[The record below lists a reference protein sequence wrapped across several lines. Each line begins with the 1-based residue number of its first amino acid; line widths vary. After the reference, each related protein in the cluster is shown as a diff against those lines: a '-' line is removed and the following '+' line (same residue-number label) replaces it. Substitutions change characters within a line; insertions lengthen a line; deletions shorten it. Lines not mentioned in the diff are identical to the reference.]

1 MSIPLLIIGI
11 IIFTIGICG
20 LIGSI
25 LVSNFSFDSSKI
37 VKYDDVEE
45 KFKRNRALEEFIT
58 VYSSFGGIILAGIGF
73 FILLT
78 IFIPVEPLPTALD
91 VYRNKT
97 ELEITSVNGVPTDT
111 VVVWKDELLKNQ

>member
-1 MSIPLLIIGI
+1 MSIALLVLGI
-11 IIFTIGICG
+11 ILLGIGICS

-25 LVSNFSFDSSKI
+25 LVSNFNFDSSKI
-37 VKYDDVEE
+37 VKFDDIDE

-58 VYSSFGGIILAGIGF
+58 VYSSFGGVILSGIGV

-78 IFIPVEPLPTALD
+78 VFIPVEPLPTAID

>member
-1 MSIPLLIIGI
+1 MSITMLVLGI
-11 IIFTIGICG
+11 IFLVIGICG

-25 LVSNFSFDSSKI
+25 LVSNFSFDSCKI
-37 VKYDDVEE
+37 VKFDDIEE

-58 VYSSFGGIILAGIGF
+58 IYSSFGGVILAGIGF

-78 IFIPVEPLPTALD
+78 IFIPVEPLPTAID
-91 VYRNKT
+91 VYRNRT

>member
-1 MSIPLLIIGI
+1 MSIPLLILGI
-11 IIFTIGICG
+11 ILLAIGICG

-37 VKYDDVEE
+37 MKFDDVEE

-58 VYSSFGGIILAGIGF
+58 IYSSLGGVILAGIGF

-78 IFIPVEPLPTALD
+78 IFIPVEPLPTAID
-91 VYRNKT
+91 VYRNRT

-111 VVVWKDELLKNQ
+111 VVVWKDEFLKNQ

>member
-1 MSIPLLIIGI
+1 MSTTMLVLGIIFLAIGI
-11 IIFTIGICG
+11 SG

-25 LVSNFSFDSSKI
+25 LVSNFSFDSCKI
-37 VKYDDVEE
+37 VKFDEIDE
-45 KFKRNRALEEFIT
+45 KFKRNYALEQFIT
-58 VYSSFGGIILAGIGF
+58 IYSSFGGVILAGIGF

-78 IFIPVEPLPTALD
+78 IFIPVEPLSTAID

-97 ELEITSVNGVPTDT
+97 KLEITSVNGVPTDT